1 MQTLVDPLKRALQIR
16 PKEVAVIDGEK
27 AFTYEELWTRCSKLV
42 GALRSLGAEKG
53 DRIAILANNSHQYF
67 EAYMGIPAGGMVVV
81 PLNTRHA
88 LPELLYA
95 LEDSGAKIL
104 LTDRS
109 DIGPL
114 QGSVDRVISLDEQY
128 EGV

>member
-27 AFTYEELWTRCSKLV
+27 VFTYEELWDRCSRLV
-42 GALRSLGAEKG
+42 GALRNLGSVKG
-53 DRIAILANNSHQYF
+53 DRIAILSNNSHQYF
-67 EAYMGIPAGGMVVV
+67 EAYMGIPAGGMVIV

-95 LEDSGAKIL
+95 LKDSGAK
-104 LTDRS
+104 
-109 DIGPL
+109 
-114 QGSVDRVISLDEQY
+114 
-128 EGV
+128 